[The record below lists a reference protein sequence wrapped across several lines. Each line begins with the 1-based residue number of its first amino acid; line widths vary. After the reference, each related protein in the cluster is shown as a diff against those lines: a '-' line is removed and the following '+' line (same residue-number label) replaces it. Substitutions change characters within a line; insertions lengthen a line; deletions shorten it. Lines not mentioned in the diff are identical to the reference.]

1 MKFLNHLIYTLSKLW
16 MFGVFLTSLLFFGPV
31 FYLLI
36 KLKKFKTT
44 LKAEKLWGKITL
56 PLMGLFVEVIDEHNF
71 PEPPYIICPNH
82 GSYLDILTMFNTI
95 PHYFIFM
102 GKAELK
108 NWFLIRQFFISGMN
122 IMVDRNSKM
131 GSARAFIQARKAI
144 RRNESIV
151 IFPEAT
157 IPNTVPLMKDFK
169 DGAFVMA
176 IKEQIPIVPITILDN
191 YNRLRTGAFFK
202 ERGSFGKSRSIIH
215 PAINTKGLSENDLV
229 NLHQQVFDTIQQ
241 PFLNLNNE
249 N

>member
-1 MKFLNHLIYTLSKLW
+1 
-16 MFGVFLTSLLFFGPV
+16 
-31 FYLLI
+31 
-36 KLKKFKTT
+36 
-44 LKAEKLWGKITL
+44 
-56 PLMGLFVEVIDEHNF
+56 
-71 PEPPYIICPNH
+71 
-82 GSYLDILTMFNTI
+82 
-95 PHYFIFM
+95 
-102 GKAELK
+102 
-108 NWFLIRQFFISGMN
+108 
-122 IMVDRNSKM
+122 
-131 GSARAFIQARKAI
+131 
-144 RRNESIV
+144 
-151 IFPEAT
+151 
-157 IPNTVPLMKDFK
+157 MKDFK